1 MENKRRIGAFARPV
15 YEEFSPISQW
25 RQEPQSQILLVHLP
39 GFKREQIKVSTKGT
53 NTLRIRGERLIGFNK
68 WSRFQEAYR
77 IPEDCSIRGT
87 HAKFDGGTLTITM
100 PKKTSATEASIKE
113 AAKTTDAVPRPQ
125 VTSSNATRRVDD
137 NSLRET
143 SSATKYPKSEDDF
156 PPKTTSTIGEGK
168 HETDGKGLEEST
180 TQKETEEPMSQKGQG
195 ETPPVPTSSSNAAT
209 IVQKTTSTIGE
220 AKQQI
225 DGKGLEEP
233 TTQKD
238 TAEPKSQKGRDETPP
253 VSTSSTNTAKVV
265 QKTASTIGEAK
276 NQTDVKGLEKPTS
289 QKAMAETMSQK
300 GRVQEISETKERSEG
315 KEKPK
320 ESKMPE
326 IASKEKESFIEKGKE
341 LIEPE
346 NSMKATV
353 DKEKEEIEESTAA
366 AHNKKAKDH
375 SDVAKEKKTR
385 SVSYGLL
392 AMGNLKE
399 ERQLI
404 VNMGTAILVIVAL
417 GAYISY
423 TMLGSSGKAEQ

>member
-1 MENKRRIGAFARPV
+1 
-15 YEEFSPISQW
+15 
-25 RQEPQSQILLVHLP
+25 
-39 GFKREQIKVSTKGT
+39 
-53 NTLRIRGERLIGFNK
+53 
-68 WSRFQEAYR
+68 
-77 IPEDCSIRGT
+77 
-87 HAKFDGGTLTITM
+87 M
-100 PKKTSATEASIKE
+100 PKKTSATEVGIKE

-180 TQKETEEPMSQKGQG
+180 TQKETEEPMSQKGRG

-238 TAEPKSQKGRDETPP
+238 KAEPKSQKGRDETPP

-265 QKTASTIGEAK
+265 QKTTSTIGEAK

-289 QKAMAETMSQK
+289 QKAMAETTSQK
-300 GRVQEISETKERSEG
+300 GQGETPPVQTSSTNATKVVQEISETKERSEG

-326 IASKEKESFIEKGKE
+326 IASKEKESFIEKGKG

-366 AHNKKAKDH
+366 AHNKKAKDY

-399 ERQLI
+399 EKQLI

-423 TMLGSSGKAEQ
+423 TMLGYSGKAEQ